1 MGGVRRLAAV
11 AVVGGGLLA
20 GALAPAASASPG
32 GGVTAPRDRGASTAP
47 DPPRCTRPPASAP
60 RSVRDRAVDRC
71 TRLNQVQVLG
81 THNSYHRQGR
91 PTLLAAIA
99 GFDPALAAGWEYDH
113 RPLPRQ
119 LDDLGIRQVEL
130 DVFADPEGG
139 LYRDRAGLRVIG
151 EDSIGSPV
159 LDRPGFKVLHVQDLD
174 FESTC
179 LTLRACLRRINRWSR
194 ANPRHLPVV
203 VQIEPKDAVLPD
215 LGLGFVEPVPFDAA
229 QFDALDAEIRS
240 VLKPRR
246 LITPDDVRGGRR
258 SLERAVRRDGWPTLR
273 ESRGKLLFA
282 LDTGGAK
289 RDAYVAGHPALR
301 GRVLFTNSE
310 PGTPEAA
317 YLVRND
323 SIAEGDDIR
332 RRVAEGYLVR
342 TRADADTVQARSGD
356 TTMRRAALRS
366 GAQLVSSDYPEPDP
380 DFGTGYLVRIPG
392 PGIARCNPVNTA
404 PACRT
409 RLLERLDLGS

>member
-1 MGGVRRLAAV
+1 M
-11 AVVGGGLLA
+11 
-20 GALAPAASASPG
+20 
-32 GGVTAPRDRGASTAP
+32 
-47 DPPRCTRPPASAP
+47 
-60 RSVRDRAVDRC
+60 RDRAVDRC
-71 TRLNQVQVLG
+71 TRLNEVQVLA

-91 PTLLAAIA
+91 PALLDAIR
-99 GFDPALAAGWEYDH
+99 GFDPAIAAGWEYDH
-113 RPLPRQ
+113 RPLPEQFDRF
-119 LDDLGIRQVEL
+119 GIRQVEL

-151 EDSIGSPV
+151 QDPIGSPV

-179 LTLRACLRRINRWSR
+179 LTLRGCLGRINRWSKD
-194 ANPRHLPVV
+194 NPDHLPIVI
-203 VQIEPKDAVLPD
+203 QIEPKDDVLPE
-215 LGLGFVEPVPFDAA
+215 LGLGFVEPIPFDAA

-240 VLKPRR
+240 ALQPHRY
-246 LITPDDVRGGRR
+246 ITPDEVRGGRR
-258 SLERAVRRDGWPTLR
+258 SLQRAVRRDGWPTLA

-282 LDTGGAK
+282 LDTAGAK

-310 PGTPEAA
+310 PGTREAA

-323 SIAEGDDIR
+323 PVTDGDEISL
-332 RRVAEGYLVR
+332 RVAQGYLVR

-356 TTMRRAALRS
+356 TTMRRAALQS
-366 GAQLVSSDYPEPDP
+366 GAQLISTDYPEPDP
-380 DFGTGYLVRIPG
+380 DFGTGYQVRIPG
-392 PGIARCNPVNTA
+392 PGPARCNPVNGP

-409 RLLERLDLGS
+409 GLLERP